1 MNNIQPNNNLLLCR
15 PDALDVRG
23 MVVDDDPL
31 GVEDVLRGSDWLA
44 SPWGLALTEL
54 DWDEWREPKNKK
66 VTIIS
71 TLSSTIHNMCN
82 FSRKNVANG

>member
-1 MNNIQPNNNLLLCR
+1 
-15 PDALDVRG
+15 

-71 TLSSTIHNMCN
+71 ILSSTIHNMCN

>member
-1 MNNIQPNNNLLLCR
+1 
-15 PDALDVRG
+15 

-54 DWDEWREPKNKK
+54 DWDEWREPKHENKLVNLQMTVHCK
-66 VTIIS
+66 KSNHYLHTILNY
-71 TLSSTIHNMCN
+71 T
-82 FSRKNVANG
+82 